1 MDQKEILQ
9 RYLDEAKN
17 KKLVREEFASEFL
30 KLKRQSTKYKMD
42 KTYPTTVAEKP
53 ENIKKNRYK
62 DILPF
67 DHSRVKLSL
76 ITSDEDSHYINA
88 NFIKGVYGPKA
99 YIATQGPLA
108 TTLLDFWRMIW
119 EYSVLIIV
127 MACMEFEMGK
137 KKCERYWAEPGETV
151 LQCGP
156 FSISCESENKKSDYV
171 IRTLKAKLNNETR
184 TIYQFHYKNWP
195 DHDVPSSIDPILELI
210 WEMRCYQEDDSVP
223 ICIHCS
229 AGCGRTGVLCAV
241 DYTWK
246 LLKDGIIPVN
256 FSIFS
261 LIQDMRT
268 QRPSLVQT
276 QEQYELVYNAVL
288 ELFKRQVEVLTDNQ
302 DAAGPQIQGN
312 HAILKP
318 HSALEGDPYS
328 HMAPDCPDED
338 DSVKCQQNKHVT
350 QEGTVKASSL
360 DCGTPEPHGSQGFS
374 AHSVKQDA
382 SVEVLELNCSSEQN
396 ADRCMKWETKLH
408 SLLGEPLQKHGSLD
422 LNSILAGTCSNSGHA
437 NGRQPNV
444 KVPLTR
450 TKSTPFELPPPRQTK
465 ECEINAAFPC
475 LEAQQGHSYSSIDL
489 QAQRLKTISS
499 VELNHLLSDP
509 KPQMHAAS
517 HPKVYVSSAYKVH
530 PYTSLAEDPYFSQ
543 LPPSNADPPMCVDF
557 LEKPGG
563 TVFSFSSSSTAT
575 TTPICDGGSFN
586 SLASNPSTNHF
597 HPPLSRRT
605 SVDSAELDDEI
616 PPPLPERTPE
626 SFIVAEE
633 SGNFSEMTSKAH
645 SSPAKL
651 KIGTSLEW
659 SGVTESEKSD
669 DSIRLRPSKSVK
681 LRSSKSDED
690 RSSSPPPPLPERTP
704 ESFLLADED
713 SMQIQSVETRS
724 TNCLENLEDI
734 TSSQQSLK
742 TSGKGFTRSRS
753 LKILRNVKKSIS
765 SQPVKPA
772 ESVQSNHSSS
782 FLNFGK
788 AFRVYFIPI
797 CVIFTHFYHYLQ
809 RLCKPFFKT
818 KRTKKSACIMEHLI

>member
-1 MDQKEILQ
+1 MDQKEFLQ
-9 RYLDEAKN
+9 KYLDEARN
-17 KKLVREEFASEFL
+17 KKLAREEFASEFL

-42 KTYPTTVAEKP
+42 KTYPTTVAERP

-195 DHDVPSSIDPILELI
+195 DHDVPSSLDPILELI
-210 WEMRCYQEDDSVP
+210 WEVRCYQEDDSVP

-256 FSIFS
+256 FNIFS

-288 ELFKRQVEVLTDNQ
+288 ELFKRQVEVLTDPRGSTASEIQANK
-302 DAAGPQIQGN
+302 GP
-312 HAILKP
+312 LKP
-318 HSALEGDPYS
+318 SPALEGVPYS
-328 HMAPDCPDED
+328 CIPSDCPTEED
-338 DSVKCQQNKHVT
+338 SLKCQQNKHMA
-350 QEGTVKASSL
+350 QEETVQVSTS
-360 DCGTPEPHGSQGFS
+360 DCGAPEPQPSQGLIS
-374 AHSVKQDA
+374 HPVKQDI
-382 SVEVLELNCSSEQN
+382 SVEVLELNDSCEKN
-396 ADRCMKWETKLH
+396 ADRFVKWETKLYPPV
-408 SLLGEPLQKHGSLD
+408 GEPLQKHGSLD
-422 LNSILAGTCSNSGHA
+422 LNTILAGTHPNSGTKNA
-437 NGRQPNV
+437 MERQLNT

-450 TKSTPFELPPPRQTK
+450 TKSTPFELPPERQPK
-465 ECEINAAFPC
+465 ECEINATFPC
-475 LEAQQGHSYSSIDL
+475 LDAHQGHSYSSIAL
-489 QAQRLKTISS
+489 QAQKTKSISS
-499 VELNHLLSDP
+499 VELNRLLSGP
-509 KPQMHAAS
+509 KAPVYNPS
-517 HPKVYVSSAYKVH
+517 HPKAHVSNTYRAH
-530 PYTSLAEDPYFSQ
+530 PYTFLAEDPYFSQ
-543 LPPSNADPPMCVDF
+543 LSPNTIGPPMRADF
-557 LEKPGG
+557 LKKPDE
-563 TVFSFSSSSTAT
+563 TVFSSSSSSTAT
-575 TTPICDGGSFN
+575 TTPISD
-586 SLASNPSTNHF
+586 
-597 HPPLSRRT
+597 
-605 SVDSAELDDEI
+605 DSPELDDEI

-633 SGNFSEMTSKAH
+633 SGNFSETTSKPQ
-645 SSPAKL
+645 SSPVRL

-659 SGVTESEKSD
+659 SGVSETERDD
-669 DSIRLRPSKSVK
+669 DSFQLRPSKSVK
-681 LRSSKSDED
+681 PRSPETEIHQD
-690 RSSSPPPPLPERTP
+690 RSSSPPPPLPERTL
-704 ESFLLADED
+704 ESFFLADED
-713 SMQIQSVETRS
+713 CPMQVQSVETHS
-724 TNCLENLEDI
+724 TNCLNNLEDI

-765 SQPVKPA
+765 LQPVKPS
-772 ESVQSNHSSS
+772 ESVQSNHSNS
-782 FLNFGK
+782 FLNFGF
-788 AFRVYFIPI
+788 ANRFS
-797 CVIFTHFYHYLQ
+797 
-809 RLCKPFFKT
+809 KPKGPRNPPPT
-818 KRTKKSACIMEHLI
+818 WNI

>member
-1 MDQKEILQ
+1 MDQREILQ
-9 RYLDEAKN
+9 KYLDEATN
-17 KKLVREEFASEFL
+17 KKLIREERASEFL

-42 KTYPTTVAEKP
+42 KTYPTTVAERP

-76 ITSDEDSHYINA
+76 VTSDEDSHYINA
-88 NFIKGVYGPKA
+88 NFIKGVYGPRA

-137 KKCERYWAEPGETV
+137 KKCERYWTEPGETV

-156 FSISCESENKKSDYV
+156 FSISC
-171 IRTLKAKLNNETR
+171 ETR

-210 WEMRCYQEDDSVP
+210 WEMRCYQVDDSVP

-276 QEQYELVYNAVL
+276 QEQYEMVYNAVL
-288 ELFKRQVEVLTDNQ
+288 ELFKRQVEILTDNRNT
-302 DAAGPQIQGN
+302 AGPEIQAN
-312 HAILKP
+312 HAALKP
-318 HSALEGDPYS
+318 PPVLEDDPFS
-328 HMAPDCPDED
+328 CIPPDCPAEE
-338 DSVKCQQNKHVT
+338 DSVIKCQQNKQVT
-350 QEGTVKASSL
+350 QEETVRASSL
-360 DCGTPEPHGSQGFS
+360 DCGVPELHGSQGLS
-374 AHSVKQDA
+374 SHSVKPDF
-382 SVEVLELNCSSEQN
+382 SVKVLELNCSGEKN
-396 ADRCMKWETKLH
+396 ADRLMKWETKLYP
-408 SLLGEPLQKHGSLD
+408 LVGEPLQKHGSLD
-422 LNSILAGTCSNSGHA
+422 LNSVLSGTHPNLGPANA
-437 NGRQPNV
+437 NGRQSNT

-450 TKSTPFELPPPRQTK
+450 TKSIPFELPPQRQLK

-475 LEAQQGHSYSSIDL
+475 SDDWQGHSYSSIDL
-489 QAQRLKTISS
+489 QAHKSKCISS
-499 VELNHLLSDP
+499 VELNHLLSGT
-509 KPQMHAAS
+509 KSQMYNVS
-517 HPKVYVSSAYKVH
+517 HPKAHVSSAYRVH

-543 LPPSNADPPMCVDF
+543 LPPSNVDLPMGIDF
-557 LEKPGG
+557 LEKPDG
-563 TVFSFSSSSTAT
+563 TVFSSSTAI
-575 TTPICDGGSFN
+575 TTPISDGSPFN
-586 SLASNPSTNHF
+586 PLASSLPSNHF
-597 HPPLSRRT
+597 HPTLNRRT
-605 SVDSAELDDEI
+605 SADSPLLDDEI

-626 SFIVAEE
+626 SFIVDEE
-633 SGNFSEMTSKAH
+633 SGNFSEMTSKPQ
-645 SSPAKL
+645 SSPVKL

-659 SGVTESEKSD
+659 SGVSESEKSN
-669 DSIRLRPSKSVK
+669 DSFRLRPSKSVK
-681 LRSSKSDED
+681 LRSSKSEIPQD

-713 SMQIQSVETRS
+713 PMQVQSGETHS
-724 TNCLENLEDI
+724 TNRLENLEDI

-765 SQPVKPA
+765 SQPVKSA
-772 ESVQSNHSSS
+772 ESIQSNHSSS
-782 FLNFGK
+782 FLNFGF
-788 AFRVYFIPI
+788 ANRFS
-797 CVIFTHFYHYLQ
+797 
-809 RLCKPFFKT
+809 KPKGPRNPPPT
-818 KRTKKSACIMEHLI
+818 WNI

>member
-1 MDQKEILQ
+1 MDQREILQ

-17 KKLVREEFASEFL
+17 KKLIREEFASEFL

-42 KTYPTTVAEKP
+42 KTYPTTVAERP

-88 NFIKGVYGPKA
+88 NFIKGVYGPRA

-171 IRTLKAKLNNETR
+171 IRTLKAKLNSETR

-246 LLKDGIIPVN
+246 LIKDGIIPVN
-256 FSIFS
+256 FNIFS

-276 QEQYELVYNAVL
+276 QEQYELVYNVIL
-288 ELFKRQVEVLTDNQ
+288 ELFKRQIEVLTDSQ
-302 DAAGPQIQGN
+302 DTASSEIQEN
-312 HAILKP
+312 HTAVKP
-318 HSALEGDPYS
+318 HPALEGDSYS
-328 HMAPDCPDED
+328 CIPSDCPPEED
-338 DSVKCQQNKHVT
+338 PIIKCQQNKHVT
-350 QEGTVKASSL
+350 QEETAQASL
-360 DCGTPEPHGSQGFS
+360 DCGASQLHGNQGLS
-374 AHSVKQDA
+374 LQSIEQDI
-382 SVEVLELNCSSEQN
+382 SVEVLELNCSCEKN
-396 ADRCMKWETKLH
+396 AEKFMKWETKLYP
-408 SLLGEPLQKHGSLD
+408 LVGETLQKHGSMD
-422 LNSILAGTCSNSGHA
+422 LNPILPRECPTSGPSNVKG
-437 NGRQPNV
+437 GQPNT
-444 KVPLTR
+444 KASLIR
-450 TKSTPFELPPPRQTK
+450 TKSIPFELPPQRQLK

-475 LEAQQGHSYSSIDL
+475 LDPRQGHSYSIDL
-489 QAQRLKTISS
+489 QAQKSKSISS
-499 VELNHLLSDP
+499 IELNHLLSGP
-509 KPQMHAAS
+509 KTQMQDAS
-517 HPKVYVSSAYKVH
+517 HPKVHVSSAYRAH
-530 PYTSLAEDPYFSQ
+530 PYATLAEDPYFSQ
-543 LPPSNADPPMCVDF
+543 SPPRNADLPMSVNF
-557 LEKPGG
+557 SEKLVG
-563 TVFSFSSSSTAT
+563 TVFSSSTAT
-575 TTPICDGGSFN
+575 TTPISAGSPFDT
-586 SLASNPSTNHF
+586 LASSLPSNHF
-597 HPPLSRRT
+597 HPPLIRT
-605 SVDSAELDDEI
+605 SVDSPGLDDEI
-616 PPPLPERTPE
+616 PPPLPQRTPE

-633 SGNFSEMTSKAH
+633 SGNFSEMISKPQ
-645 SSPAKL
+645 SLPVKL

-659 SGVTESEKSD
+659 SGVSELEKSD

-681 LRSSKSDED
+681 LRNSTSEVHQV

-713 SMQIQSVETRS
+713 SMQVQSVETHS
-724 TNCLENLEDI
+724 TNCLENLEDM
-734 TSSQQSLK
+734 TSSQQSL

-765 SQPVKPA
+765 SQSVKPA

-782 FLNFGK
+782 FLNFGF
-788 AFRVYFIPI
+788 ANRFS
-797 CVIFTHFYHYLQ
+797 
-809 RLCKPFFKT
+809 KPKGP
-818 KRTKKSACIMEHLI
+818 RNPPRSWNV

>member
-1 MDQKEILQ
+1 MDQREILQ
-9 RYLDEAKN
+9 KYLDEATN
-17 KKLVREEFASEFL
+17 KKLIQEECASQFL

-42 KTYPTTVAEKP
+42 KTYPTTVAERP

-88 NFIKGVYGPKA
+88 NFIKGVYGPRA

-137 KKCERYWAEPGETV
+137 KKCERYWTEPGETV

-171 IRTLKAKLNNETR
+171 IRTLKAKLNSETR

-276 QEQYELVYNAVL
+276 QIQATNA
-288 ELFKRQVEVLTDNQ
+288 
-302 DAAGPQIQGN
+302 A
-312 HAILKP
+312 LKP
-318 HSALEGDPYS
+318 HPALEDDPYS
-328 HMAPDCPDED
+328 CIPPDCPAEE
-338 DSVKCQQNKHVT
+338 DSVIKCQQNKQVT
-350 QEGTVKASSL
+350 QEETVQAPSL
-360 DCGTPEPHGSQGFS
+360 DCGVPERQGLS
-374 AHSVKQDA
+374 SHSVKPDF
-382 SVEVLELNCSSEQN
+382 SVEVLELNCSCDKN
-396 ADRCMKWETKLH
+396 ADRLMKWETKLYP
-408 SLLGEPLQKHGSLD
+408 LVGEPLQKHGSLD
-422 LNSILAGTCSNSGHA
+422 LNSLLAGTRPNLGPA
-437 NGRQPNV
+437 NAKRRQPNT

-450 TKSTPFELPPPRQTK
+450 TKSIPFELPPQRQLK

-475 LEAQQGHSYSSIDL
+475 LDDQQGHSYSSIDL
-489 QAQRLKTISS
+489 QAHKSKSISS
-499 VELNHLLSDP
+499 VELNHLLSGT
-509 KPQMHAAS
+509 KPQMHNVS
-517 HPKVYVSSAYKVH
+517 PPKAHVSSAYRVH
-530 PYTSLAEDPYFSQ
+530 PYSSLAEDPYFSQ
-543 LPPSNADPPMCVDF
+543 LPPSNADPPTCIDF
-557 LEKPGG
+557 LEKPDG
-563 TVFSFSSSSTAT
+563 TVFSSSTAIT
-575 TTPICDGGSFN
+575 TSISDGSPF
-586 SLASNPSTNHF
+586 NPSASSLPSNHF
-597 HPPLSRRT
+597 HPTLNRT
-605 SVDSAELDDEI
+605 SADSPELDDEI

-626 SFIVAEE
+626 SFIVAEQ
-633 SGNFSEMTSKAH
+633 SGNFSEMTSKPQ
-645 SSPAKL
+645 SSPVKL

-659 SGVTESEKSD
+659 SGVSESEKSN
-669 DSIRLRPSKSVK
+669 DSFRLRPSKSVK
-681 LRSSKSDED
+681 LKSSKSEIQQD
-690 RSSSPPPPLPERTP
+690 RSSPPPPPLPERTP
-704 ESFLLADED
+704 ESFFLADD
-713 SMQIQSVETRS
+713 DTMQVQSVETHS

-753 LKILRNVKKSIS
+753 LKILRNVKKSLS

-782 FLNFGK
+782 FLNFGF
-788 AFRVYFIPI
+788 ANRFS
-797 CVIFTHFYHYLQ
+797 
-809 RLCKPFFKT
+809 KPKGPRNPPPT
-818 KRTKKSACIMEHLI
+818 WNL